1 MDNECLGSRGA
12 RVHYHQAMASRR
24 REKVEVQGR
33 ALLER
38 ALDLL
43 ESEGWEALVPERLA
57 QLSGLPLRSM
67 GRAAEPEDLF
77 FPEHA
82 ELLDTLQ
89 AMLEKLG
96 LAETCMAMA
105 RFQEDERD
113 HWLRRLRVIEAE
125 PRLRLRRGDL
135 DREIQA
141 CLAAHFRRWGTAG
154 PQGERSAELEAAFV
168 ITALRGAERLWVQ
181 GKGRPTL
188 PVLVQEALALLWP
201 ALYPHV
207 RRNR

>member
-1 MDNECLGSRGA
+1 
-12 RVHYHQAMASRR
+12 MASRR

-43 ESEGWEALVPERLA
+43 EFEGWAALVPERLA
-57 QLSGLPLRSM
+57 QLSGLSLRSL

-82 ELLDTLQ
+82 ELLDTLPE
-89 AMLEKLG
+89 MLEKLG
-96 LAETCMAMA
+96 LAETCMAIA
-105 RFQEDERD
+105 RFQQDERD
-113 HWLRRLRVIEAE
+113 HWLRRLRMIEAE
-125 PRLRLRRGDL
+125 PRLRGRRREL
-135 DREIQA
+135 DGEIQA
-141 CLAAHFRRWGTAG
+141 CLAAHFRRWGAAG